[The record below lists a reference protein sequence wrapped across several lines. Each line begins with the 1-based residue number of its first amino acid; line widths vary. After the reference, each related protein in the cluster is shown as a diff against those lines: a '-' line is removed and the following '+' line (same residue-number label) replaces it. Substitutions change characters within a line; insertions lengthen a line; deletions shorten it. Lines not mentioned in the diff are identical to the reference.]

1 VVAGSNPARPA
12 NLPEDASGWDEMK
25 DKLVRFFR
33 EVKVEM
39 SKVSWPSLDELKNST
54 KVVIVAVILITVFIG
69 VVDRILGW
77 VIGQLMR

>member
-1 VVAGSNPARPA
+1 
-12 NLPEDASGWDEMK
+12 MM
-25 DKLVRFFR
+25 DKIVKFFR

-54 KVVIVAVILITVFIG
+54 KVVIVAVILITIFIG

>member
-1 VVAGSNPARPA
+1 
-12 NLPEDASGWDEMK
+12 M
-25 DKLVRFFR
+25 DKIVKFFR

-54 KVVIVAVILITVFIG
+54 KVVIVAVILITIFIG